1 MNRTLTA
8 LLLFFG
14 SVASSSLAAQIYSY
28 VDADG
33 QPVFTDQPPVTTS
46 SSKVELPTIN
56 RMPAG
61 QRVIKLQAPAELK
74 RQLEPPPPPYQQLTL
89 ISPQPDDTLRNTGAV
104 VDIQV
109 SSIPQLR
116 PGHHYQAWLD
126 GAAHGGD
133 STETGWQIHG
143 VERGSHQLSVQLLD
157 ETGKIL
163 MQTPAVT
170 IHIKQTTL
178 AERRRI
184 RPCEEEDYGLRPECP
199 LADKPKKEP
208 RRWWR
213 LGL

>member
-1 MNRTLTA
+1 MKPAVLAVLLVLAGADTA
-8 LLLFFG
+8 L
-14 SVASSSLAAQIYSY
+14 AQIYSY

-33 QPVFTDQPPVTTS
+33 QRVFTDRPPATANS
-46 SSKVELPTIN
+46 NEVELPAIN

-61 QRVIKLQAPAELK
+61 QRMIKLQAPAELK

-89 ISPQPDDTLRNTGAV
+89 VSPQQEDTLRNTGAA

-109 SSIPQLR
+109 SSTPQLR
-116 PGHHYQAWLD
+116 PGHHYQAWLN
-126 GAAHGGD
+126 GVAHGSR
-133 STETGWQIHG
+133 STKAGWQIQD

-157 ETGKIL
+157 ENGKTL
-163 MQTPAVT
+163 MQTPVIT
-170 IHIKQTTL
+170 IHVKQTSL

-184 RPCEEEDYGLRPECP
+184 RPCEEDDYGRRPECP
-199 LADKPKKEP
+199 LADKPEKEP